1 MQSFPSYMTLSKYF
15 NSWHLNF
22 HISKD
27 KENKKCLYDRDV
39 VKTKMEKK
47 KYIKRLAKL
56 ITLTLSGRLYY
67 YLHYTY
73 LQTKVQG
80 SETIH
85 KSVLW

>member
-47 KYIKRLAKL
+47 KVYKASGKAYNPNSIREALLLSPLYIFAN
-56 ITLTLSGRLYY
+56 
-67 YLHYTY
+67 
-73 LQTKVQG
+73 
-80 SETIH
+80 
-85 KSVLW
+85 